1 MTSARGSSGRLGQSD
16 SFIRF
21 ISANQI
27 QNNKISPASF
37 THTSNQKSPRRELTK
52 KNPISVEKHERM
64 RPQVPTVVREPGA
77 LFLNYFYRIKAPTS
91 IIVYLYEIGEP
102 FPIEWCQE
110 LPPSD
115 RSFGYRGLS
124 IVISLMVV
132 LVIAQ
137 VSIGSW
143 LSF

>member
-1 MTSARGSSGRLGQSD
+1 
-16 SFIRF
+16 
-21 ISANQI
+21 
-27 QNNKISPASF
+27 
-37 THTSNQKSPRRELTK
+37 
-52 KNPISVEKHERM
+52 M
-64 RPQVPTVVREPGA
+64 RPQVPTDASEPGA

-91 IIVYLYEIGEP
+91 IIASLFEIGES